1 MKQNTYYH
9 NPPHTHS
16 TLNRR
21 IPTTIRIV
29 GTGLSLLIRAELGQ
43 PGTLL
48 GDDQIY
54 NVLVTAHA
62 HTHYNWRIWKLTS
75 ALNDWGTRYSFPPYK
90 QQKFL
95 IAPSF
100 IPITTGIVN
109 SLVTTVLL
117 LLSLPILAAGIT
129 ILIHLNPTWVWDNF
143 THCNLL
149 LGKKRTFRIYR
160 YGMSYGINRVLRFYR
175 VSSPYSHISGLTG
188 IVLANL
194 SLDIVLHDTYY
205 VVTHFHY
212 VLSMGAV
219 FTIIGGIYTQ
229 LNMNKNSLCDY
240 IRGCQPNLLPTTFL
254 RLIWHAS
261 TRL

>member
-1 MKQNTYYH
+1 MTKTCTPV
-9 NPPHTHS
+9 NPLS
-16 TLNRR
+16 NL
-21 IPTTIRIV
+21 TIRIV

-54 NVLVTAHA
+54 NVLVTAQA

-75 ALNDWGTRYSFPPYK
+75 ALNNWGTRYSFPPYK
-90 QQKFL
+90 HHKFL

-100 IPITTGIVN
+100 VPITTSIVN
-109 SLVTTVLL
+109 TGNLAHAGASVDLTIFSLHLAGVSSILGAINFITTIINIK
-117 LLSLPILAAGIT
+117 PPAIT
-129 ILIHLNPTWVWDNF
+129 QYQTTLFEEETHIHLNPTWVWDNF

-149 LGKKRTFRIYR
+149 LGKKRTFWIYR

-175 VSSPYSHISGLTG
+175 VSSPYIHISGLTG

-194 SLDIVLHDTYY
+194 SLDIVLHDIYY
-205 VVTHFHY
+205 VVAHFHY

-219 FTIIGGIYTQ
+219 FTIIGG
-229 LNMNKNSLCDY
+229 
-240 IRGCQPNLLPTTFL
+240 FV
-254 RLIWHAS
+254 H
-261 TRL
+261 